1 MTAGRRNPRGS
12 KTQLLG
18 VSHHPSNDKRALE
31 PELQEAYESFLASL
45 PVRTPRKLLFINIPH
60 VPSDL
65 FLPEIAKKN
74 GYHNYPPMGYL
85 VLAAAARLALPEV
98 ELSILD
104 LNHEI
109 LRACHQGGLGD
120 VDDYWKQLITRE
132 IGQGERL
139 HVCVGNNWAVLTPRF
154 LEITRFIRESFQDV
168 TVVTG
173 GVETTQNYRRVV
185 EGDYCHIAFRHNSE
199 FEFKSFLEACS
210 GTGPL
215 VVPKG
220 VAFNLG
226 DSFYETEPGPVPAE
240 FLDIRPYYNLI
251 EIEQYHKYGGMNP
264 FSRYIDKDKVYGTV
278 LTNRGCRANCTYCA
292 VKAFY
297 PGGATSRPVKSV
309 VDEIRYL
316 MEQRGVRVL
325 DFLDDDVTYGYRRS
339 AELFKT
345 MAEELPPGLAWMSN
359 NGITGCTITEEVMY
373 WMVKSGCKAFK
384 VGVETG
390 NEERLRSIKKPATKD
405 GLRKAGAIFSK
416 YPDVFV
422 NGNYMV
428 GFPGE
433 TFGEMMDTFDFAN
446 ELAWDWA
453 GFFICQPA
461 VGTPMFDAFAALGD
475 DRCQEDNFRGLIPAR
490 FAQQRDTFG
499 YYKGYHTDDDVS
511 LSILSGRDVFNLPKD
526 QVPSAEQIKEI
537 WFTFNLMTNFLNN
550 RNWGPSGNVQK
561 IVRWFETILDS
572 YPRDASMCAMLAY
585 GHKLLDNR
593 EESEIYRAKF
603 HSLLEQYSYWRRRAE
618 EFPELLEYAR

>member
-1 MTAGRRNPRGS
+1 MTSTRLQLRGTETLLLEASRTAANDGR
-12 KTQLLG
+12 
-18 VSHHPSNDKRALE
+18 AIE
-31 PELQEAYESFLASL
+31 PETQEAYESFLASL
-45 PVRTPRKLLFINIPH
+45 PVRTPEKLLFVNIPH
-60 VPSDL
+60 VPSDV
-65 FLPEIAKKN
+65 FRPEIAKRN

-85 VLAAAARLALPEV
+85 GLAAAARLALPEI

-109 LRACHQGGLGD
+109 LRACHEGKLGD
-120 VDDYWKQLITRE
+120 VNAYWKELIRRE
-132 IGQGERL
+132 IGRGDGL

-154 LEITRFIRESFQDV
+154 LEITRFIRDAFPQV

-173 GVETTQNYRRVV
+173 G
-185 EGDYCHIAFRHNSE
+185 E
-199 FEFKSFLEACS
+199 FEFKSFLGACN
-210 GTGPL
+210 GTGPT

-220 VAFNLG
+220 VAFTSG
-226 DSFYETEPGPVPAE
+226 HRFYESDPGPVPPE
-240 FLDIRPYYNLI
+240 FLDIRPYYHLI
-251 EIEQYHKYGGMNP
+251 DIEQYHKYGGMNP

-278 LTNRGCRANCTYCA
+278 LTNRGCRASCTFCA

-297 PGGATSRPVKSV
+297 PNGPTSRPVECV

-316 MEQRGVRVL
+316 MEERGVQIL
-325 DFLDDDVTYGYRRS
+325 DILDDDVTYGYKRS
-339 AELFKT
+339 VELFKA
-345 MAEELPPGLAWMSN
+345 MAEELPPGLEWISN

-373 WMVKSGCKAFK
+373 WMVQSGCKAFK

-390 NEERLRSIKKPATKD
+390 NEARLRSIRKPATKD

-416 YPDVFV
+416 YPEVFV

-453 GFFICQPA
+453 GFLICHPA
-461 VGTPMFDAFAALGD
+461 SGTAMFDAFEALGD
-475 DRCQEDNFRGLIPAR
+475 ERCQEDNFSGLIPAR
-490 FAQQRDTFG
+490 FAAQKETFG

-511 LSILSGRDVFNLPKD
+511 RSVLSGRDVFKLPKD

-537 WFTFNLMTNFLNN
+537 WFTFNLITNFFNN
-550 RNWGPSGNVQK
+550 RNWKPGGNMEK
-561 IVRWFETILDS
+561 IVRWLETILDS
-572 YPRDASMCAMLAY
+572 YPRDASMCAMLAN
-585 GHKLLDNR
+585 GHKLLNNN
-593 EESEIYRAKF
+593 EQSQKYRANF
-603 HSLLEQYSYWRRRAE
+603 HSLLKEYSYWRRRAE
-618 EFPELLEYAR
+618 EFPELLEYAG